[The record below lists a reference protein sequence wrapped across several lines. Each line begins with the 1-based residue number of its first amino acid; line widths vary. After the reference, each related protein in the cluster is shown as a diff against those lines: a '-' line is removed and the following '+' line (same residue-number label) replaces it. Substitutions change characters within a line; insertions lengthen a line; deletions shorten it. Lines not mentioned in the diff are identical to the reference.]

1 MIRTAAQAKRS
12 ARQLLRF
19 CFVNGSFDRDRALQV
34 AGIVLEFKHRGY
46 LGLLKE
52 FQRLVRLEVKARV
65 AEIESATLLPG
76 LMEHRVREVVESKY
90 GAAVTTVFEHKPALI
105 GGMRIR
111 VGSDVYD
118 GTVQAKLAALQRE
131 FESQRWSDR

>member
-1 MIRTAAQAKRS
+1 M
-12 ARQLLRF
+12 
-19 CFVNGSFDRDRALQV
+19 NGSFDRDRALQV
-34 AGIVLEFKHRGY
+34 VGIVLEFKHRGY

-90 GAAVTTVFEHKPALI
+90 GTAITTVFEHKPGLI